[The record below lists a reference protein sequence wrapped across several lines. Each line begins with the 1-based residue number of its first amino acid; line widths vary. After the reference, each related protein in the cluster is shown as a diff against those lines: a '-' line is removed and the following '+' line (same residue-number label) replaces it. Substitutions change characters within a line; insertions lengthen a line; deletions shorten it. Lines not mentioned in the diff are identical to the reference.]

1 MTKKPLLRFHLGTLL
16 NPLSDLEC
24 ELVRE
29 GVLAVDARTGKIHGI
44 HDLAGARARYG
55 KVFGGRAVIDHGSA
69 LLIPG
74 FFDLH
79 FHWVQDEVRVMP
91 KASLLTWLKKYTF
104 PTEMRFADP
113 AYSRKRAKEFFLK
126 LRGSGTQGGAIYS
139 SIHETAIRS
148 AFREVKGHFVIGN
161 VLMNMESPP
170 ELTVGEE
177 ESLRLVRKLLKQYGT
192 RYALTPRFAITTTPK
207 VMKEG
212 ARLADT
218 ARAFKQT
225 HLSETPGEIEF
236 VLSQYRKI
244 PGFEKVRT
252 YTEIYQ
258 KAGMLGPR
266 SIMGHGIHLSAA
278 ELRLLART
286 RTAIAHCPTSN
297 APVKD
302 LGLGSGLFDFRR
314 TEKAG
319 VRWALG
325 SDIGGG
331 PFLSMFDVME
341 SFVRQNRKADVKG
354 ATRVKALFRATL
366 AGAAILGLDRITGNF
381 KASKEANFMV
391 VPVSDRVLAGRN
403 AEEILERLHA
413 GVRRRSAFDTLVASS
428 WIKGRCVSR
437 ARSPG
442 PAGA

>member
-1 MTKKPLLRFHLGTLL
+1 MTQKPLLRFHLGTLL
-16 NPLSDLEC
+16 NPVSDLKC
-24 ELVRE
+24 DLIRD
-29 GVLAVDARTGKIHGI
+29 GVLVVDARTGKIQGI
-44 HDLAGARARYG
+44 HDLKSARVRYG
-55 KVFGGRAVIDHGSA
+55 KAFGGRAVIDHGSA

-74 FFDLH
+74 FFDMH
-79 FHWVQDEVRVMP
+79 FHWVQDEVREMP
-91 KASLLTWLKKYTF
+91 KASLLTWLKRYTF

-113 AYSRKRAKEFFLK
+113 AYARKRAKEFFMK
-126 LRGSGTQGGAIYS
+126 LRCSGTQGGAIYS

-148 AFREVKGHFVIGN
+148 AFREVKGHFVVGN

-177 ESLRLVRKLLKQYGT
+177 ESLRLVRKLLKRYGT
-192 RYALTPRFAITTTPK
+192 RYALTPRFAITTSPR

-212 ARLADT
+212 AKWAD
-218 ARAFKQT
+218 AAGAFKQT
-225 HLSETPGEIEF
+225 HLSETPGEIDF

-244 PGFEKVRT
+244 PGFEKVRN

-258 KAGMLGPR
+258 KSGMLGRR
-266 SIMGHGIHLSAA
+266 SIMGHGIHLSLD

-286 RTAIAHCPTSN
+286 RTSIAHCPTSN
-297 APVKD
+297 APVKE

-341 SFVRQNRKADVKG
+341 SFVRQNKKAGVKG
-354 ATRVKALFRATL
+354 ATRVKALYRATL
-366 AGAAILGLDRITGNF
+366 AGASILGLERITGSF
-381 KASKEANFMV
+381 KVGKEANFMV
-391 VPVSDRVLAGRN
+391 VQVSSRVLSGGN
-403 AEEILERLHA
+403 AEQVLERLHA

-428 WIKGRCVSR
+428 WIKGRCESR
-437 ARSPG
+437 VRSLG
-442 PAGA
+442 PAGV

>member
-1 MTKKPLLRFHLGTLL
+1 MTKKPSLRFHLGTLL
-16 NPLSDLEC
+16 NPLSDGVC
-24 ELVRE
+24 ESIRN
-29 GVLAVDARTGKIHGI
+29 GVLVVDSRTGKIRGI
-44 HDLAGARARYG
+44 HSLEEAHRRYG
-55 KVFGGRAVIDHGSA
+55 KTMSGRSVIDHGPA

-79 FHWVQDEVRVMP
+79 FHWVQDEVREMP
-91 KASLLTWLKKYTF
+91 KASLLTWLKNYTF

-113 AYSRKRAKEFFLK
+113 AYSKDRAKAFFQK
-126 LRGSGTQGGAIYS
+126 LRNSGTQGGAIYS

-148 AFREVKGHFVIGN
+148 AFREVKGHFVMGN

-177 ESLRLVRKLLKQYGT
+177 DSLRLVKRLLKRYGV
-192 RYALTPRFAITTTPK
+192 RYALTPRFAITTTPR

-212 ARLADT
+212 AKWADA

-244 PGFEKVRT
+244 PGFEKVRS
-252 YTEIYQ
+252 YTEIYH
-258 KAGMLGPR
+258 KCGMLGSR
-266 SIMGHGIHLSAA
+266 SIMGHGIHLSSE
-278 ELRLLART
+278 ELRLLSRT
-286 RTAIAHCPTSN
+286 RTSIAHCPTSN

-314 TEKAG
+314 TERAG

-341 SFVRQNRKADVKG
+341 SFVRQNRKAGVKA
-354 ATRVKALFRATL
+354 ATRVKALYRATL
-366 AGAAILGLDRITGNF
+366 AGAEILGLGRITGNF
-381 KASKEANFMV
+381 KVGKEANFMV
-391 VPVSDRVLAGRN
+391 VPVSEQVLAGRN

-413 GVRRRSAFDTLVASS
+413 GVKRRSDYDSLVASA
-428 WIKGRCVSR
+428 WIKGRCGSR
-437 ARSPG
+437 ARSPD
-442 PAGA
+442 PAEA